1 MGLAEVGADPAERG
15 PAVVLHGPAH
25 RGLHDRTEVAG
36 RSRLARPVRRP
47 RLAAV
52 EDLEEDEPVAGR
64 LQRGRGAAPP
74 HPVDGLAGL
83 PEPGRQPGEVAV
95 AGDQGEGVEVP
106 RVEKVHRVDDERRV
120 GRVLAHRVGELLDRL
135 DRVARQLRLPAGELL
150 RRPVAVR
157 TLDRRRAVPCQLGE
171 HGLRV
176 GAGDVVG
183 IDEDGESSGGLWHT
197 PLLPQQVVGG
207 HAPGRVSLIRVLS
220 QCPECH
226 SRVVPTELSLARHLD
241 GLRSAMVAFVRYADR
256 AGPEAPVPTCPDW
269 TVRDLVVHQGMVH
282 RWAAALVH
290 GENGVDADAFEAEG
304 RGVPDPLEWL
314 RDGVIELA
322 ETLTRAPED
331 TEALVFL
338 DDAPRPR
345 EFWARRQCHETTVHA
360 VDALSAALGR
370 HPAGSETWIETDVAV
385 DGIDEL
391 LGGFLT
397 RPRSRLR

>member
-1 MGLAEVGADPAERG
+1 
-15 PAVVLHGPAH
+15 
-25 RGLHDRTEVAG
+25 
-36 RSRLARPVRRP
+36 
-47 RLAAV
+47 
-52 EDLEEDEPVAGR
+52 
-64 LQRGRGAAPP
+64 
-74 HPVDGLAGL
+74 
-83 PEPGRQPGEVAV
+83 
-95 AGDQGEGVEVP
+95 
-106 RVEKVHRVDDERRV
+106 
-120 GRVLAHRVGELLDRL
+120 
-135 DRVARQLRLPAGELL
+135 
-150 RRPVAVR
+150 
-157 TLDRRRAVPCQLGE
+157 
-171 HGLRV
+171 
-176 GAGDVVG
+176 
-183 IDEDGESSGGLWHT
+183 
-197 PLLPQQVVGG
+197 
-207 HAPGRVSLIRVLS
+207 
-220 QCPECH
+220 
-226 SRVVPTELSLARHLD
+226 
-241 GLRSAMVAFVRYADR
+241 MVAFVRYADR

-397 RPRSRLR
+397 RPRSRLRYDEDAVLVVAPDDAPDWWLVDVGPHPATTTRRRGPRRGGDLELDGTAVELYLRLWNRAARPALEPGWRERAAVTWG